1 MLSEF
6 FKQSFP
12 MIEEAKKAKRKP
24 NIFML
29 IIFCIL
35 IYLVCSLIGSF
46 FLFIYVALVAA
57 SSGLPDSTLLSED
70 FNMLSLLSADEIN
83 IVSLMIT
90 AAVIVGF
97 LLFCRYYEKRYF
109 TSMGFTRKHALS
121 QYLIGLGIGAILM
134 VAVVAILAIT
144 CSLTFTSMSMS
155 VLPVVLLTFVAY
167 MIQGASEEIMLRG
180 FLMTSIAARTNK
192 VIIGVIVNTVIFALL
207 HLGNPNIGPIS
218 FINLLLFGTFMSL
231 YVLKTKNL
239 WGACALHTMWN
250 FTQGVVFGI
259 SVSGNDVASSIF
271 HFTANKDLWFLNGGG
286 FGAEGGLIVTVIL
299 GAALAGLVWWIQKDT
314 KQAIT
319 E

>member
-29 IIFCIL
+29 IIFCIV
-35 IYLVCSLIGSF
+35 IYLVSSLIGSL

-70 FNMLSLLSADEIN
+70 FNMLSLLSADEVN

-90 AAVIVGF
+90 GAVIVGF
-97 LLFCRYYEKRYF
+97 LLFCRYYEKRYL
-109 TSMGFTRKHALS
+109 TSMGFTRKHQVS
-121 QYLIGLGIGAILM
+121 QYLKGLGIGAVMMI
-134 VAVVAILAIT
+134 AAVAILAVT
-144 CSLTFTSMSMS
+144 GSLTYKSMSMS
-155 VLPVVLLTFVAY
+155 VLPVVLLTFAAY
-167 MIQGASEEIMLRG
+167 MVQGASEEIMLRG

-192 VIIGVIVNTVIFALL
+192 VIIGVAVNAVIFAAL

-218 FINLLLFGTFMSL
+218 FINILLFGIFMSL
-231 YVLKTKNL
+231 YVLKTNNL

-250 FTQGVVFGI
+250 FTQGSVFGI

-271 HFTANKDLWFLNGGG
+271 HFTANKDLWFLNGGA
-286 FGAEGGLIVTVIL
+286 FGTEGGLVVTVIL
-299 GAALAGLVWWIQKDT
+299 GAALAGMVWWIQKDA
-314 KQAIT
+314 KPEAVK
-319 E
+319 